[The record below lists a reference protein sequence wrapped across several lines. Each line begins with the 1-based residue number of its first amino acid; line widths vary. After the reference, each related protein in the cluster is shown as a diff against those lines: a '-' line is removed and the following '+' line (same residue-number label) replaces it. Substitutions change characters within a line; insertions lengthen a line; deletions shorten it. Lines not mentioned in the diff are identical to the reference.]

1 VDSAIVHRSQGWG
14 LSTYAGLVWR
24 TSHFQ
29 IQGQEHVRQVHAS
42 GRPLIL
48 VAWHGMTMMVVGY
61 MAAEED
67 LSRYVVVV
75 PDDPRGAALSVWVR
89 RLGAT
94 PFAVSMFADS
104 MVAARRL
111 LALIRRMKQ
120 GHSLYLNPDGP
131 DGPSHEPKKGVVFIA
146 RKTGALIVPAGAF
159 TGSGFHIPR
168 WDRYT
173 VPSPFSR
180 ITVVLGKPL
189 EVTPQADAEQAQ
201 AMLRERLNEVERAA
215 EELYRSASNDSSR
228 GWR

>member
-1 VDSAIVHRSQGWG
+1 VNSAVVHRSQGWG

-29 IQGQEHVRQVHAS
+29 IRGQEHVRQVHAS

-61 MAAEED
+61 LAAEED

-75 PDDPRGAALSVWVR
+75 PDDPRGAALSVWAR

-94 PFAVSMFADS
+94 PFAVSMDADS

-146 RKTGALIVPAGAF
+146 RKAGALIVPAGAF
-159 TGSGFHIPR
+159 TASGFHIPR

-180 ITVVLGKPL
+180 IAVVLGKPL
-189 EVTPQADAEQAQ
+189 EVTPQANAESAQ
-201 AMLRERLNEVERAA
+201 AVLRERLNEVERAA
-215 EELYRSASNDSSR
+215 EELYRSTSNDSSR
-228 GWR
+228 GRR

>member
-1 VDSAIVHRSQGWG
+1 MNSAAVHRLQGWG
-14 LSTYAGLVWR
+14 LYTYARLVWR

-48 VAWHGMTMMVVGY
+48 TAWHGMTMMVVGY
-61 MAAEED
+61 IDAEED
-67 LSRYVVVV
+67 TSRYVVVV
-75 PDDPRGAALSVWVR
+75 PDDPRGAALSVWAR
-89 RLGAT
+89 RLGVT
-94 PFAVSMFADS
+94 PFAVSMDADS

-131 DGPSHEPKKGVVFIA
+131 DGPSHEPKKGVIFIA
-146 RKTGALIVPAGAF
+146 RKAGALIVPAGAY

-173 VPSPFSR
+173 VPAPSSR
-180 ITVVLGKPL
+180 IAVVLGEPL
-189 EVTPQADAEQAQ
+189 EVTPQADAEQARAALQ
-201 AMLRERLNEVERAA
+201 ERLNEVEQAA
-215 EELYRSASNDSSR
+215 ERLYRSTSSGSSR
-228 GWR
+228 R